1 MEGKPVLPKCESEVS
16 DSNIITPGTDF
27 MYQLSKALRSYIS
40 ARINNDPG
48 WRNIKV
54 WSICLLNIR
63 YFIVEQHILL
73 YSNAFCF
80 GELEFTQIINTCLH
94 ILSFFNYFI
103 ARSNRLSFRMQM
115 FLERENTKLCHLYAV
130 SEMLSVIIQIPSTAC
145 MVWYE
150 NFTNSIYI

>member
-1 MEGKPVLPKCESEVS
+1 L
-16 DSNIITPGTDF
+16 
-27 MYQLSKALRSYIS
+27 
-40 ARINNDPG
+40 
-48 WRNIKV
+48 
-54 WSICLLNIR
+54 SICLLNIR

-150 NFTNSIYI
+150 NFTNSIYIYIYIDRCVCVSCVCACVPITFYLPSSPCTYLFFIYV